1 MGVAVIMNLM
11 NLSRLTEANQRRS
24 LPGETVIWMEAVETN
39 WEERREEVTVT
50 MKTAITRDTRRRS
63 REFQAQEKGK
73 EDT

>member
-1 MGVAVIMNLM
+1 MKLM
-11 NLSRLTEANQRRS
+11 NLSRLTEANQRK
-24 LPGETVIWMEAVETN
+24 GKVMWMEAVETN
-39 WEERREEVTVT
+39 GDERREEVAVT